1 MKKVG
6 KEKFKSII
14 LNLSIFYMLVVSA
27 LVLFNIAT
35 AVSEIELNDS
45 EVNKAKI
52 EELRLLNNSLKQDK
66 CTEII
71 NDMIDYYND
80 TSYNGIVKLNQL
92 YRENK
97 NVGFLSFYIDVKD
110 ACNIT
115 DEKAKELELPTTF
128 VTAAVQHDELFQAYM
143 YQYELKISDTI
154 TRMVIEPELNN
165 INYSIRKN
173 HELKA
178 IDNLVNYAIERNGI
192 NE

>member
-1 MKKVG
+1 MKK
-6 KEKFKSII
+6 EKIKNII

-35 AVSEIELNDS
+35 SVSELELNDS
-45 EVNKAKI
+45 EENKNKI
-52 EELRLLNNSLKQDK
+52 EELRLLNNSLKQDE
-66 CTEII
+66 CTKIIDDII
-71 NDMIDYYND
+71 NYYNN
-80 TSYNGIVKLNQL
+80 TSYNGTVKLNRL
-92 YRENK
+92 YSENK
-97 NVGFLSFYIDVKD
+97 NIGFLSFYLDVKN

-115 DEKAKELELPTTF
+115 DEKAKELELPNTF
-128 VTAAVQHDELFQAYM
+128 VTAAIQHDELFQAYM

-165 INYSIRKN
+165 INYTIRKN

-178 IDNLVNYAIERNGI
+178 INALVEYAKERNGI